1 MSSLGE
7 MNGTFASEASGR
19 GGLYRR
25 AVIAALRP
33 MKHGVLRMILP
44 DGSEMTIGSGSN
56 PARAAHGLHATMR
69 VKDEQ
74 FFKRCFY
81 FGDIGLAESFMAGEW
96 ESDELDEVIAWFI
109 LNHERSQS
117 QSGSRIGQR
126 ILGWLGWA
134 NQLGHRL
141 RANDMANS
149 RKNIAAH
156 YDLSNEFFATFLDPS
171 MTYSSGLFR
180 TGEESLAE
188 AQEAKY
194 ERICRMLELKPGMR
208 LLEIGGGWG
217 AFSRMAAEKFG
228 CHVTTLTISE
238 RQYEWAGALRSQ
250 HGLETAIDLRLL
262 DYRRMTGQ
270 FDRIVSIEM
279 LEAVGHEYFDT
290 FFAKCEELLAPN
302 GVVALQ
308 VITAPETRYE
318 AMRKGVDFIQKHIFP
333 GGHIPSVGA
342 LLESVY
348 RSTPFTLHDL
358 HDFGDSY
365 AKTLRMWSDEFE
377 SQRERVRSL
386 GFDEVFLRK
395 WRYYMM
401 YCEAGFQMRHISV
414 VQMTLTRPNNHSLSA
429 VGGCA

>member
-1 MSSLGE
+1 MSSFGE
-7 MNGTFASEASGR
+7 MNETYASERTDR

-25 AVIAALRP
+25 VVMAALRP
-33 MKHGVLRMILP
+33 MKHGVLRMTFP
-44 DGSEMTIGSGSN
+44 DDSVLTVGGGSN
-56 PARAAHGLHATMR
+56 PTAAGHGLHASMR
-69 VKDEQ
+69 IRDEN

-96 ESDELDEVIAWFI
+96 ESDDLDEVISWFI

-117 QSGSRIGQR
+117 QSGSRMRQR

-141 RANDMANS
+141 RANDVENS

-180 TGEESLAE
+180 TGSESLAA

-194 ERICRMLELKPGMR
+194 ERLCRLLELQPGMR

-238 RQYEWAGALRSQ
+238 RQFEWAAALRSKHQ
-250 HGLETAIDLRLL
+250 LEEEIDLRLL

-290 FFAKCEELLAPN
+290 FFGKCEELLAPN

-342 LLESVY
+342 LLDSIY
-348 RSTPFTLHDL
+348 RSTRFTLHDL

-365 AKTLRMWSDEFE
+365 ARTLQLWSDAFE
-377 SQRERVRSL
+377 EQLEQVRKL
-386 GFDEVFLRK
+386 GFGEEFLRK
-395 WRYYMM
+395 WRYYLM
-401 YCEAGFQMRHISV
+401 YCKAGFQMRHISV
-414 VQMTLTRPNNHSLSA
+414 VQMILTRPNNHALA
-429 VGGCA
+429 AIGVGS